1 MKKQLELQK
10 NQSIKRKFT
19 FDDGTIIPYLGKEF
33 TLKILKG
40 EKNESVILKRDK
52 IVISLKSKKISK
64 TKIRTLYQKWLMKNA
79 SRHFKTRL
87 TKFSKK
93 LDLTPKKLNIKNLKS
108 RWGSVTTDNTI
119 NLNVNLMKAPTSV
132 IDYVILHELCHL
144 KIKGHSYKFWQLLR
158 KFMPRYEEQKL
169 WLEQNDIIVS

>member
-1 MKKQLELQK
+1 
-10 NQSIKRKFT
+10 
-19 FDDGTIIPYLGKEF
+19 
-33 TLKILKG
+33 
-40 EKNESVILKRDK
+40 
-52 IVISLKSKKISK
+52 
-64 TKIRTLYQKWLMKNA
+64 MKNA